1 MHRLNDLKFTGTLSF
16 SALFTSR
23 LKEGKIR
30 LNHRLD
36 QVFLI
41 GKNREAGA
49 VLSSLII
56 KSHNNHAFNS
66 QIQKKLLVA
75 KRRFGM
81 TSGNISY
88 LKHQITPPNV
98 ILK

>member
-56 KSHNNHAFNS
+56 
-66 QIQKKLLVA
+66 
-75 KRRFGM
+75 
-81 TSGNISY
+81 
-88 LKHQITPPNV
+88 
-98 ILK
+98 